1 MSEKAKSQKSDF
13 EFIPLNHDPISADQ
27 SLHQARAFYRRMD
40 GRRSVRH
47 FSDQPVHKE
56 TIAHLIRAASSAPSG
71 AHKQPWTFVAV
82 SDPETKR
89 KIRQAAEAEEKE
101 SYEQR
106 MPDEWLEALEPFAT
120 DWHKPFLEIAP
131 WLVVLFQQTVELL
144 PSGETRKNYYV
155 TESVGI
161 AAGMFIAA
169 VHEAGL
175 VSLTHTP
182 SPMKFLADIL
192 RRPGNEKAFLLMP
205 VGYPEEGCKVPDL
218 KRKGL
223 DQVAQFIEGPTQAD

>member
-1 MSEKAKSQKSDF
+1 MSEQANSRKSDF
-13 EFIPLNHDPISADQ
+13 DFIPLSHELISADQ
-27 SLHQARAFYRRMD
+27 SLDRAKAFYRRMD
-40 GRRSVRH
+40 SRRSVRH
-47 FSDQPVHKE
+47 FSDRPVHKE

-71 AHKQPWTFVAV
+71 AHKQPWTFVAI
-82 SDPETKR
+82 SDPATKM
-89 KIRQAAEAEEKE
+89 KIRLAAEAEEKE
-101 SYEQR
+101 SYGQR
-106 MPDEWLEALEPFAT
+106 MPEEWLEALEPFAT

-144 PSGETRKNYYV
+144 PSGESRKNYYV

-192 RRPGNEKAFLLMP
+192 RRPANEKPFLLMP
-205 VGYPEEGCKVPDL
+205 VGYPADGCLVPDL

-223 DQVAQFIEGPTQAD
+223 DQVAQFIEGPSQAR